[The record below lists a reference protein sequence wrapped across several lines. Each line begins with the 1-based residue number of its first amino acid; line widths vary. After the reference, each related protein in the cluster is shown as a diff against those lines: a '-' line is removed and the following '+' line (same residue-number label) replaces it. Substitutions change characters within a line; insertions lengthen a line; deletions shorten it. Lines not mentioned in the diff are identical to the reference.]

1 MRRRSTEYEDL
12 FDQAPVIFAALSGPR
27 HRLEAANPAF
37 LEAVG
42 GGRGQIGVPIG
53 ELLPELG
60 PQGVLN
66 RLDEVYRTGTAYRAR
81 GGRLVLGA
89 PGAEREGY
97 FDFTYEPRRDADGTV
112 DGVVV
117 IAVDTTAS
125 HDAQILAAEQR
136 VLLERI
142 ARDAPLGEILT
153 GMARTI
159 EEFSPDLIVSV
170 LLADPDG
177 VHLRHGAGPSLPAFY
192 NEAIDGVAIGPDV
205 GSCGTAAY
213 LRAPVIVTDIATDPR
228 WNGYQELARQA
239 GVAACWSTPIMG
251 ADGELLGTFAMYHRT
266 PKAPDDKD
274 VALSGAFARIAALAI
289 ERRRALEAGQAA
301 QEREKEAREDLAFV
315 LDASTAITREPH
327 YFDCLQ
333 CLARLTVPSLAPLC
347 TVHVVEDGHTHRI
360 AVASDDPDGES
371 LLAAPGLSDEIDDAV
386 ARVLASGSTE
396 TGLIRAAGPESG
408 ATGLGSR
415 PGRDG
420 GPGPADVLTHAGNRT
435 DLDGPDDRI
444 DLDGPDDRTGLDSAD
459 TRTRLDGPD
468 SRARPGPGPRAG
480 AAAGRSALTAY
491 GCVPLAI
498 RGRAFGVL
506 TLLAMGRELDGHV
519 IALAEE
525 LARRAASSA
534 DNAHQFT
541 DRVRLA
547 RELQAGLLP
556 PELPAVPGAELAAS
570 YHPAG
575 EGLDVGGDF
584 YDVFPLP
591 DDRWGLIIGD
601 VCGRGAAAAT
611 TTGMVR
617 HTARAAARLLHDPAA
632 VVAAIND
639 ALIEGTNEDTFVSL
653 IYGELRREDGRL
665 VLDLIRAGHVPPLIR
680 RANGTVEQLAEPGQL
695 LGIAPGVGGGPRQV
709 VLSPGDSLVLVTD
722 GITEAR
728 AADGE
733 FFEEQRLADALVAVR
748 GPAPSATALLES
760 VTAAVTAFAGDD
772 TDDDQ
777 AALVLTAA

>member
-1 MRRRSTEYEDL
+1 MSTDRLGPVTERIRSLHRRSTEYEDL
-12 FDQAPVIFAALSGPR
+12 FDQAPVIFAALSGPG

-42 GGRGQIGVPIG
+42 GDRGQIGAPLG
-53 ELLPELG
+53 ELLPELE

-81 GGRLVLGA
+81 GARLVLGT
-89 PGAEREGY
+89 PGTEREGY
-97 FDFTYEPRRDADGTV
+97 FDFTCEPRRDAAGTV

-117 IAVDTTAS
+117 IAVDTTAH
-125 HDAQILAAEQR
+125 HDAQVLAAEQR

-153 GMARTI
+153 GMARAI

-177 VHLRHGAGPSLPAFY
+177 THLRHGAGPSLPAFY

-228 WNGYQELARQA
+228 WEGYQELARQA
-239 GVAACWSTPIMG
+239 GVAACWSTPILD
-251 ADGELLGTFAMYHRT
+251 ADGQLLGTFAMYHRT

-327 YFDCLQ
+327 YFDSLQ
-333 CLARLTVPSLAPLC
+333 CLARLTVPSLASLC

-360 AVASDDPDGES
+360 AVASDGLAGES
-371 LLAAPGLSDEIDDAV
+371 LLSAPGLSDEIDGAV
-386 ARVLASGSTE
+386 ARVLASGATE
-396 TGLIRAAGPESG
+396 SGLIRTAGLESG
-408 ATGLGSR
+408 G
-415 PGRDG
+415 
-420 GPGPADVLTHAGNRT
+420 
-435 DLDGPDDRI
+435 
-444 DLDGPDDRTGLDSAD
+444 TGLDSHS
-459 TRTRLDGPD
+459 RPDG
-468 SRARPGPGPRAG
+468 SPRAH
-480 AAAGRSALTAY
+480 AAPGRPAVPAY
-491 GCVPLAI
+491 VCVPLAT
-498 RGRAFGVL
+498 RGRTFGVL
-506 TLLAMGRELDGHV
+506 TLLTMDRDLDGHV

-556 PELPAVPGAELAAS
+556 PELPVVPGAELAAS

-591 DDRWGLIIGD
+591 DDRWALIIGD

-617 HTARAAARLLHDPAA
+617 HTARVAARLLHDPAA

-639 ALIEGTNEDTFVSL
+639 ALIEGTSEDTFVSL
-653 IYGELRREDGRL
+653 IYGELRRADARL
-665 VLDLIRAGHVPPLIR
+665 VVDVMRAGHVPPLIR
-680 RANGTVEQLAEPGQL
+680 RAEGPVEQLSQPGQL
-695 LGIAPGVGGGPRQV
+695 LGIAPGVGGCPCQV

-728 AADGE
+728 DADGE
-733 FFEEQRLADALVAVR
+733 FFEEQRLADALVAVP
-748 GPAPSATALLES
+748 GPAPSADALLES
-760 VTAAVTAFAGDD
+760 VTAAVSAFAGDA
-772 TDDDQ
+772 TNDDQ
-777 AALVLTAA
+777 AALVLTAT